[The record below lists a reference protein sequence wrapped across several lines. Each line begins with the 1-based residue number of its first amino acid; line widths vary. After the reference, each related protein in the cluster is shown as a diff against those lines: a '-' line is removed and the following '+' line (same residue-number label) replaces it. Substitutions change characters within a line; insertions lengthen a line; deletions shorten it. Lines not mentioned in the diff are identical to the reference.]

1 MESCDGLEAAGEAGV
16 GLADAVPG
24 DGSVAVGGGG
34 DGHQAVPVEGLGGP
48 LAPQALGGAGHEGG
62 TGGVSSNS
70 GEAVSVAIGIGSIA
84 IGVGSGVGVQGIG
97 LGLGISG
104 PGQQN

>member
-34 DGHQAVPVEGLGGP
+34 DGHQAVPVEGLSGP
-48 LAPQALGGAGHEGG
+48 LAEALGGAGHEGG
-62 TGGVSSNS
+62 GGTGVGSHS
-70 GEAVSVAIGIGSIA
+70 GEAVSVAVAVGSIA
-84 IGVGSGVGVQGIG
+84 VGVGGGVGVQGIS
-97 LGLGISG
+97 LG
-104 PGQQN
+104 